1 MKRIGLLRHPRIP
14 ESQDLAR
21 DIENALDGHEATVW
35 IGSSWDFDAVV
46 QHCPDLDL
54 IITLGGDGTLVRVA
68 RTIAPVCSVPILGVN
83 LGRLGFLAELE
94 ASEAALRIPAIVA
107 GDHWIEER
115 SMIRASVERA
125 SARSAVGAGI
135 QSDETECAAQHDA
148 AYHALNDAVVGRGSL
163 ARAVRVSTYVDGEF
177 VTTYT
182 ADGVIVATATG
193 SAAYSLSAGGP
204 ILAPELTDIVV
215 TPIAPHLTILR
226 SLVLPSSARIQ
237 LDVSTDF
244 DAVLSLD
251 GLVDLPLEKHDRI
264 TMSSS
269 EHKARFVRTHP
280 PAHFYRSLV
289 QRLHKR
295 IVRQTADA

>member
-21 DIENALDGHEATVW
+21 DIEKTLDGHHAEVW
-35 IGSSWDFDAVV
+35 LGSSWDLDGIV
-46 QHCPDLDL
+46 QKSPELDL
-54 IITLGGDGTLVRVA
+54 IITFGGDGTLVRVA
-68 RTIAPVCSVPILGVN
+68 RTIAPICSVPILGVN

-94 ASEAALRIPAIVA
+94 ASEAAARIPAIVA
-107 GDHWIEER
+107 GDYWIEER
-115 SMIRASVERA
+115 SMIRVCVEQASSGPE
-125 SARSAVGAGI
+125 AGVRG
-135 QSDETECAAQHDA
+135 DATDGEANPDPA
-148 AYHALNDAVVGRGSL
+148 AYHALNDAVVGRGRL
-163 ARAVRVSTYVDGEF
+163 ARAVRISTYVDGEF

-204 ILAPELTDIVV
+204 VLAPELTDILV

-226 SLVLPSSARIQ
+226 SLVLPSTAEIH
-237 LDVSTDF
+237 LDVSTNF

-251 GLVDLPLEKHDRI
+251 GLVDLSLSKHDRVTI
-264 TMSSS
+264 SSS
-269 EHKARFVRTHP
+269 EHRARFLRTHS

-295 IVRQTADA
+295 IARQTTDA